1 MREALV
7 TGVEAAAI
15 LGISFSRF
23 KVAIYR
29 GLGRDHTRK
38 PNGHEARPV
47 VGGWSARS
55 AKYRAA
61 DIRRM
66 HREYNFRTSRNHMPD
81 YEWLKT
87 FPKAEYRPAAL
98 ATPAKLADRRPA
110 PPTPITA
117 ARRPPAPRVETASP
131 RAKAARTKTGPTKA
145 PAPPNKR
152 DFRRV
157 EIRTV
162 PFSILDLFPV

>member
-1 MREALV
+1 MGEALV

-29 GLGRDHTRK
+29 GLGHDHTRK

-81 YEWLKT
+81 YEWLKAL
-87 FPKAEYRPAAL
+87 PKAEYRPATL
-98 ATPAKLADRRPA
+98 AARGKPDRRPV
-110 PPTPITA
+110 PPTPIKA
-117 ARRPPAPRVETASP
+117 ARRQPPPPRVEVAPP
-131 RAKAARTKTGPTKA
+131 RAKAARGPASKAAPTKR
-145 PAPPNKR
+145 PFK
-152 DFRRV
+152 RV
-157 EIRTV
+157 EIRPA
-162 PFSILDLFPV
+162 PFSVLDLFPV